1 VTLRCTHYIMSQSE
15 NISNTLPSAPLV
27 SINELI
33 TAAQFRT
40 HVNNA
45 SEAWYTFLT
54 ELQTW
59 SNDIITQ
66 YTN

>member
-1 VTLRCTHYIMSQSE
+1 MTLRCTHYIMSQSE
-15 NISNTLPSAPLV
+15 NISNILPSASLA

-45 SEAWYTFLT
+45 PEAWYTFLI

-59 SNDIITQ
+59 FNDIITQ

>member
-1 VTLRCTHYIMSQSE
+1 MSQSE
-15 NISNTLPSAPLV
+15 NISNTLPSAPLAP
-27 SINELI
+27 INEPI

-45 SEAWYTFLT
+45 PEAWYTFLT

-59 SNDIITQ
+59 SNDTITQ